1 MSGPMDERERAA
13 RLARLER
20 RVFHLAAE
28 LDWPRVR
35 LRTGGFLGP
44 GREGWREVVLG
55 GWLQEQELAEFFRA
69 LKEATA
75 GGR

>member
-1 MSGPMDERERAA
+1 MDERERAT

-35 LRTGGFLGP
+35 LRNGGFLGP
-44 GREGWREVVLG
+44 GREGWRDVVLG
-55 GWLQEQELAEFFRA
+55 GWLHEQELAEFLRA
-69 LKEATA
+69 LKEAA